1 MKKHISKSLV
11 AAFLSLFGLSSNVA
25 GMDSGLIKNPNNVD
39 LTKIGISENS
49 NKHGNDDN
57 LIINPNNVDLTK
69 IGMSK
74 GIPNKL
80 SNKEFSM
87 IDNPNNVDLTKIG
100 IPSNNAIKPRAC

>member
-25 GMDSGLIKNPNNVD
+25 GMDSGLIKNH
-39 LTKIGISENS
+39 S